1 MAEHHAAITVHAP
14 VEQVYPMWTHFN
26 DFPTF
31 MHFVKE
37 VTYYDE
43 QRSHWVADIVGRHEW
58 DAMNDTW
65 IPNEQIAWHST
76 DGLHNAGKV
85 TFRSVGPDQTRIDV
99 YITYEPPAGVLGDIG
114 ETLGA
119 GKRFEQGLQ
128 QDLIHFARM
137 VEEAPVDARDPTA
150 SNYLF
155 HEDSAVA
162 RGQTT
167 REQYATMDGTL

>member
-1 MAEHHAAITVHAP
+1 MAEHHASITVNAP

-26 DFPTF
+26 DFPKF

-37 VTYYDE
+37 VTYYDD
-43 QRSHWVADIVGRHEW
+43 QRSHWVADVVGHHEW
-58 DAMNDTW
+58 DAINDDW

-76 DGLHNAGKV
+76 DGLKNTGKV
-85 TFRSVGPDQTRIDV
+85 MFQSEGPSQTRVDV
-99 YITYEPPAGVLGDIG
+99 YITYDPPAGLLGDIG

-128 QDLIHFARM
+128 KDLVNFARM
-137 VEEAPVDARDPTA
+137 VDEAPVGALDPT
-150 SNYLF
+150 SSSYLF
-155 HEDSAVA
+155 HSDSAAA

-167 REQYATMDGTL
+167 PEQNETMGGSL